1 MRKYII
7 FTIVLV
13 MGCPLW
19 SDELALQVNEG
30 ALILGKGYLRT
41 MPPGQKV
48 TAGFLTATNNS
59 NVDCRIVSAE
69 SPLTE
74 RIEFHA
80 HLHADG
86 MIQMRPMK
94 TVVVASGK
102 TVRFEPGALH
112 LMFFNINTRLVDG
125 QTVPLQLN
133 TDNCGSHSLILDIR
147 SVLRPM
153 MEHS

>member
-1 MRKYII
+1 MKY
-7 FTIVLV
+7 FIVLIL
-13 MGCPLW
+13 CLFIQNPLW
-19 SDELALQVNEG
+19 SAEPSLQLEQG
-30 ALILGKGYLRT
+30 LLMLSGGYLRT

-48 TAGFLTATNNS
+48 TAGFLTVTNGS
-59 NVDCRIVSAE
+59 DVDCQIVSAQ
-69 SPLTE
+69 SPLTD

-86 MIQMRPMK
+86 MMQMRPMK
-94 TVVVASGK
+94 TILVAARK

-112 LMFFNINTRLVDG
+112 MMFFNITTRLNDG
-125 QTVPLQLN
+125 ETVPLQLN
-133 TDNCGSHSLILDIR
+133 TDNCGSESLILDIR